1 MKRKA
6 KSDLKSLTGEFAGM
20 DLPSLEKTKTLR
32 EEHDDGGRVGNS
44 EWLRNQEFIFFSFF
58 LPLEFEILLDNKV
71 EIWTGD

>member
-6 KSDLKSLTGEFAGM
+6 KSDLKSLTREFAGM

-44 EWLRNQEFIFFSFF
+44 EWQQNQEFVLFIHLFIYFY
-58 LPLEFEILLDNKV
+58 LLNLRFY
-71 EIWTGD
+71 